1 MKTIQR
7 VVGFAVL
14 LTSLLTTSTLLQAHH
29 SLAAVYDIRKE
40 GEITGVLTKVA
51 FTNPHGAF
59 HVAVTNEDGSET
71 EWILTTGSANTL
83 ANLGLVMAAAMT
95 SKPVIRSVQ
104 SIFRPA
110 MANHWALY
118 VPFNY
123 QVTARSN
130 SHLNNLIPY
139 KGNSSWLISLERP
152 VYPLYL
158 QRHFLP
164 DYL

>member
-40 GEITGVLTKVA
+40 GEVTGVLTKVA

-83 ANLGLVMAAAMT
+83 ANLGFGNGGSNDVKAGDTVSAVYFPARNG
-95 SKPVIRSVQ
+95 KPLGFVRSIQ
-104 SIFRPA
+104 LPGDR
-110 MANHWALY
+110 
-118 VPFNY
+118 
-123 QVTARSN
+123 QVEFT
-130 SHLNNLIPY
+130 P
-139 KGNSSWLISLERP
+139 E
-152 VYPLYL
+152 
-158 QRHFLP
+158 
-164 DYL
+164 